1 MNFGIKNIES
11 KIESLL
17 KQNNFDTKVHFQY
30 SSYNNFD
37 IQCNAFLQIKKIG
50 VLESLKQDIIDDLQN
65 FTEIEDFEITDN
77 GFINIKFSDKHLLS
91 LLKTRNYEVD
101 SKVHILFDYGGPN
114 IGKALHVGHLRT
126 LNIGRSL
133 YKINKFAGNKV
144 TSDVHFGDWGMPVSQ
159 IIAYLIYKEI
169 DVNAVNYDDLETIY
183 PSAVKLSKEDE
194 EFGKLCQHI
203 SKELNLQNN
212 EYFEKWKIIYKISI
226 DQIKSL
232 FVKLQH
238 SFDLFYGE
246 SDVINETNKVVEKA
260 KKDGLVKIDDGALI
274 STEESDPPI
283 IITKADGSYL
293 YMTTDLGTVYFRESQ
308 NTYDKYVY
316 VVDSRQSEHFSQ
328 LFKTVKH
335 FNLSEKEFNHIGYG
349 TVNGKDGKPLKTRE
363 GGVYKLVDLYS
374 DVKNLL
380 KSENLNEED
389 LNKLTN
395 SVLTFSDLISNRKQ
409 NYVFDIEKFVDING
423 KTAVYLQYSQVR
435 AKKLL
440 DEFTSQNEIFEID
453 NLNTHERSLV
463 MLISKFS
470 YYFKLSLEKNEP
482 HHLAEYG
489 YNLSSSFNSFYSNN
503 KIFSDDTDPQTRYKR
518 MYIVKEFHKTLIN
531 IFYCLGSEPVD
542 KM

>member
-11 KIESLL
+11 QIESLFR
-17 KQNNFDTKVHFQY
+17 KNNIDTKVQFQY

-37 IQCNAFLQIKKIG
+37 IQCNALLQIKKTK
-50 VLESLKQDIIDDLQN
+50 VLEKIKQQIINDLQK
-65 FTEIEDFEITDN
+65 FSEIENFEITEN
-77 GFINIKFSDKHLLS
+77 GFINIKFSDKHLLT
-91 LLKTRNYEVD
+91 LLKTVNNDVEN
-101 SKVHILFDYGGPN
+101 KVHILFDYGGPN

-133 YKINKFAGNKV
+133 YRINSFAGNKV

-159 IIAYLIYKEI
+159 IIAYLINEKI
-169 DVNAVNYDDLETIY
+169 DVNTINYDDLEIIY
-183 PSAVKLSKEDE
+183 PNAVKLSKENK
-194 EFGKLCQHI
+194 EFGNLCQHI

-212 EYFEKWKIIYKISI
+212 EYFEIWKIIYKISI
-226 DQIKSL
+226 DQIKLL

-246 SDVINETNKVVEKA
+246 SDVINETYQVVEKA
-260 KKDGLVKIDDGALI
+260 KKEKLVKIDDGALI

-363 GGVYKLVDLYS
+363 GGVYKLVDLYL

-380 KSENLNEED
+380 KRENLNEED

-409 NYVFDIEKFVDING
+409 NYVFDLEKYVDVNG

-435 AKKLL
+435 AAKLL
-440 DEFTSQNEIFEID
+440 NEFSSQNEIFEIE
-453 NLNTHERSLV
+453 NLNVYERDLV
-463 MLISKFS
+463 KLVSKFS
-470 YYFKLSLEKNEP
+470 YYFKLALEKNEP

-503 KIFSDDTDPQTRYKR
+503 KIFSDDTDSRTKNKR
-518 MYIVKEFHKTLIN
+518 MYLVKKFHETLIN
-531 IFYCLGSEPVD
+531 VFYCLGIEPVN

>member
-11 KIESLL
+11 KIESLFR
-17 KQNNFDTKVHFQY
+17 KNNIDTKVQFQY

-37 IQCNAFLQIKKIG
+37 IQCNALLQIKKTK
-50 VLESLKQDIIDDLQN
+50 VLEKIKQQIINDLQK
-65 FTEIEDFEITDN
+65 FSEIENFEITEN
-77 GFINIKFSDKHLLS
+77 GFINIKFSDKHLLT
-91 LLKTRNYEVD
+91 LLKTVNYDVEN
-101 SKVHILFDYGGPN
+101 KVHILFDYGGPN

-159 IIAYLIYKEI
+159 IIAYLINEKI
-169 DVNAVNYDDLETIY
+169 DVNTINYDDLETIY
-183 PSAVKLSKEDE
+183 PNAVKLSKENK
-194 EFGKLCQHI
+194 EFGNLCQHI

-212 EYFEKWKIIYKISI
+212 EYFEIWKIIYKISI
-226 DQIKSL
+226 DQIKLL

-246 SDVINETNKVVEKA
+246 SDVINETYQVVEKA
-260 KKDGLVKIDDGALI
+260 KKEKLVKIDDGALI

-363 GGVYKLVDLYS
+363 GGVYKLVDLYL

-380 KSENLNEED
+380 KRENLNEED

-409 NYVFDIEKFVDING
+409 NYVFDLEKYVDVNG

-435 AKKLL
+435 AAKLL
-440 DEFTSQNEIFEID
+440 NEFSSQNEIFEIE
-453 NLNTHERSLV
+453 NLNVYERDLV
-463 MLISKFS
+463 KLVSKFS
-470 YYFKLSLEKNEP
+470 YYFKLALEKNEP

-503 KIFSDDTDPQTRYKR
+503 KIFSDDTDSRTKNKR
-518 MYIVKEFHKTLIN
+518 MYLVKKFHETLIN
-531 IFYCLGSEPVD
+531 VFYCLGIEPVN